1 MALLSYDKI
10 FESFLRKITD
20 YDIANMPTD
29 IVYSVEIEYL
39 HSAIAKPYLRRLF
52 STMELDDEVME
63 INYSFKNVIDDSQ
76 DRDFLIEA
84 LALGMQIEWI
94 EPQLNSKL
102 LNSQFFTSSKE
113 SKFYSQSQHITSL
126 QNSYDLLVK
135 KQRDLIRDRGYI
147 YNARL
152 EES

>member
-20 YDIANMPTD
+20 FDIANMPTQLA
-29 IVYSVEIEYL
+29 YSMEIEYL
-39 HSAIAKPYLRRLF
+39 HSAIARPYLRRLF
-52 STMELDDEVME
+52 SVFNLDDEVGE
-63 INYSFKNVIDDSQ
+63 INYALKQVTDEIQ
-76 DRDFLIEA
+76 DEYFIIEA
-84 LALGMQIEWI
+84 IALGMQIEWI

-126 QNSYDLLVK
+126 QNSYDMLVK

-147 YNARL
+147 YNPRL